1 MQGRL
6 PLPAA
11 NRWLNWCGGY
21 EESPV
26 TDWGIACRLDSLFA
40 LADRIEARLAA
51 AQKQVD
57 ALSARIR
64 VTLEPADSAKALSVA
79 EPPSSYVASPEQ
91 TSPDAPVTGSAR

>member
-26 TDWGIACRLDSLFA
+26 TDWGIACRVESLFG
-40 LADRIEARLAA
+40 LADRIEARLSA
-51 AQKQVD
+51 AQ
-57 ALSARIR
+57 R
-64 VTLEPADSAKALSVA
+64 
-79 EPPSSYVASPEQ
+79 
-91 TSPDAPVTGSAR
+91 